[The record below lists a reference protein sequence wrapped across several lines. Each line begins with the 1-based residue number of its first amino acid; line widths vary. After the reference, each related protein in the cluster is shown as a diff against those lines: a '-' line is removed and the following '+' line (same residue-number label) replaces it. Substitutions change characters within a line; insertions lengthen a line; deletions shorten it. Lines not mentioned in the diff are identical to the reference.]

1 LKDIPRRSLRAFR
14 ARVTRHT
21 VSIRFFGGGILM
33 ATLPPRCVPRGGVR
47 VQASTK
53 STTRE
58 ATVSPPAASARDP
71 ARSRRARRRA
81 RSGRE
86 SPTPR
91 PDPNERE
98 LGARL
103 PRHLSRH
110 APGRVTNP
118 RSCSRSPQV
127 PSFGRRCESHFRV
140 SSRLTQQPD
149 PPVQTRAP
157 WTAREGTRRPHDG
170 RRERCAPWAR
180 PVPRERHPHRAPMP
194 RPSTAAVPIR
204 RGVRFQRRIPF
215 RFRVSAA
222 NALTSSPRVTGRAP
236 AHSAPPQKTSRSP
249 RTSP

>member
-1 LKDIPRRSLRAFR
+1 LRVSRGRGGFEDISRAGLRGFR

-21 VSIRFFGGGILM
+21 VSIRFFGGGIFM
-33 ATLPPRCVPRGGVR
+33 ATLPSRCVSRGGVR
-47 VQASTK
+47 VQASTIDE
-53 STTRE
+53 TRSNCFSSRRE
-58 ATVSPPAASARDP
+58 RSRSSAFASRSAPSALRARIADAE
-71 ARSRRARRRA
+71 ARSERTRAGCASPASPLAPRA
-81 RSGRE
+81 G
-86 SPTPR
+86 
-91 PDPNERE
+91 
-98 LGARL
+98 
-103 PRHLSRH
+103 
-110 APGRVTNP
+110 
-118 RSCSRSPQV
+118 SCDEPSLVQPQV
-127 PSFGRRCESHFRV
+127 PSLQFRAAVQKSHFRV

-222 NALTSSPRVTGRAP
+222 NALTSSPA
-236 AHSAPPQKTSRSP
+236 
-249 RTSP
+249 